1 MKQKITSQTR
11 DFKNYVKLHKLSL
24 SIILLSYGS
33 FYLISVIMSCWT
45 PLDWINA
52 ISKIPHTV
60 VTPLIPPN
68 ILNPFF
74 FVTSLPALI
83 IGAIS
88 LCLYNIYEIK
98 SKENYNTEHV
108 AILLTSFGFIYIVIG
123 AWPLG
128 NPVGFPW
135 DWQRQIMSYGPLFSW
150 LLYGLAVLVLV
161 VGVISLYVH
170 SRNYRS
176 IHNKFPNC

>member
-1 MKQKITSQTR
+1 MKQNTTTQVNKI
-11 DFKNYVKLHKLSL
+11 KNCVKSHKLSL
-24 SIILLSYGS
+24 SILLVAYGT
-33 FYLISVIMSCWT
+33 FYLISVIMSYWT
-45 PLDWINA
+45 PLDWITDV
-52 ISKIPHTV
+52 SEVPQTV
-60 VTPLIPPN
+60 ITPLIPPN
-68 ILNPFF
+68 IFNLFF

-83 IGAIS
+83 FGAVS

-98 SKENYNTEHV
+98 TKENFNTEHI
-108 AILLTSFGFIYIVIG
+108 AILLTSFGFIYVVIG

-135 DWQRQIMSYGPLFSW
+135 DWQRQIISYGPFFSW
-150 LLYGLAVLVLV
+150 VLYCLALLVLV

-176 IHNKFPNC
+176 IQNELSND